1 MGRVDLIIGKCRSM
15 AIAVIQNEYRMFYG
29 EKKFDKKNLENKKK
43 IDAGQKNDAR
53 GDDKL
58 MFFLTRLT
66 SENNVLLILI
76 WQKITR

>member
-58 MFFLTRLT
+58 MFFF
-66 SENNVLLILI
+66 NAPNVYRKNRHTF
-76 WQKITR
+76 WQKII

>member
-43 IDAGQKNDAR
+43 LMRAKKMMRAGMIN
-53 GDDKL
+53 
-58 MFFLTRLT
+58 
-66 SENNVLLILI
+66 
-76 WQKITR
+76 